1 MPVQSY
7 EKDKDVQVDITIEM
21 DLDLKVISRSG
32 YTILD
37 LISDIGGIQGVLFS
51 SFAILVGIWN
61 HNMIENYL
69 VSKLYKLKPKQ
80 KSHTTDIE

>member
-1 MPVQSY
+1 
-7 EKDKDVQVDITIEM
+7 M
-21 DLDLKVISRSG
+21 DLDLKEIKRSG

-51 SFAILVGIWN
+51 SFTIFVGVWN

-69 VSKLYKLKPKQ
+69 VTKLYRLKPKQ
-80 KSHTTDIE
+80 KSLSTGIQ